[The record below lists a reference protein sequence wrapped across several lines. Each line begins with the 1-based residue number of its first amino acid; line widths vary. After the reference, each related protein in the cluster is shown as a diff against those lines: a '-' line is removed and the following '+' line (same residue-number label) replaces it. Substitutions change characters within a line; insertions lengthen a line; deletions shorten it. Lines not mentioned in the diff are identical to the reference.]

1 MIVETL
7 ACWSGGRLGYVGK
20 CPFDQKKDQ
29 NKWVNKHRSICLK
42 AEKKVRYMVDQNPVS
57 LRTLRKPWVSKGPA
71 MGLIPRKAILGWQL
85 KAGGGPSHC
94 CSSWWWCWLVGGLLA
109 PSHAACGVSPGEVTH
124 LEATGGCCMLPKWST
139 VCSPCGLLIK
149 RLVVCRSVG
158 GGL

>member
-1 MIVETL
+1 MWENVPLT
-7 ACWSGGRLGYVGK
+7 R
-20 CPFDQKKDQ
+20 KKDQ

-57 LRTLRKPWVSKGPA
+57 FRTLRKPWVSKGPA
-71 MGLIPRKAILGWQL
+71 MGLTPRKAILGWQL

-94 CSSWWWCWLVGGLLA
+94 CSSCWWWGSLRPPTQPVGFHGVGG
-109 PSHAACGVSPGEVTH
+109 GDVTH

-139 VCSPCGLLIK
+139 VCSSCGLLIK
-149 RLVVCRSVG
+149 RLVVCSSVG